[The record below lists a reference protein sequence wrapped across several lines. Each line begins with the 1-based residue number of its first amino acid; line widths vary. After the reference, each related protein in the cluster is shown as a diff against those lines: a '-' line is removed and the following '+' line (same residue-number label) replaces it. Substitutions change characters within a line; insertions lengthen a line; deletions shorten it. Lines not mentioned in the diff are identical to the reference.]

1 MGYNRSVGS
10 ESMTELII
18 QNLHVEVEGKE
29 ILKGIDLTIKTGE
42 IHALLGPNGHGKST
56 LLNVL
61 MGHPKYKVT
70 AGTIKLDDEDLLTM
84 TTDERAKK
92 GLFLAFQYPP
102 EINGV
107 SISDFIK
114 TAINSGKSEPIS
126 LYKYIR
132 ELESA
137 TKSVGFDLEMIHRS
151 LNAGFSGGE
160 KKRSEIIQMQML
172 KPKIVLLDE
181 IDSGLDV
188 DAIKMVGDVINKMN
202 DQERSFLIVS
212 HYARMYELVKPTFA
226 HVIIN
231 GQIVMSGG
239 LDIIHCIDSSGYD
252 WIKKE
257 LDIEIKNEQETPTI
271 ILESCARIKKDNK

>member
-1 MGYNRSVGS
+1 
-10 ESMTELII
+10 MTELII

-102 EINGV
+102 EISGV

-188 DAIKMVGDVINKMN
+188 DAIKMVGDVLNKMN

-239 LDIIHCIDSSGYD
+239 LDIIHRIDSSGYD

-271 ILESCARIKKDNK
+271 ILESCARVKKDNK